1 MYGEKMSLQNC
12 IPAFLRVVRWAIL
25 VISSIG
31 LAALTLFVISK
42 SQLLYFISSQFF
54 PEKTSTECPY
64 IKDKK
69 MHYYFYATIAFGMLF
84 LVSYIIGIIRCF
96 LTTNH
101 LPKGRII
108 QMRKEE
114 QTNKVR
120 WQFYFNITALLFN
133 IFPLIYGIVVLST
146 AEGER
151 TAELDMNH
159 GYPENYCY
167 PLMWKTF
174 IGVLSISSIFLAH
187 CFVEILVLRCCL
199 WDIEDDDSDRAD
211 LRMNYRHTKPISTK
225 KSSRSGHGYSRG
237 SAHDPF
243 GTAH

>member
-1 MYGEKMSLQNC
+1 MGARNC
-12 IPAFLRVVRWAIL
+12 IPAFLRVIRWAIV

-31 LAALTLFVISK
+31 LPALTLFVIK
-42 SQLLYFISSQFF
+42 
-54 PEKTSTECPY
+54 KTSTECPY

-69 MHYYFYATIAFGMLF
+69 MHYYFYATIAFGMFF
-84 LVSYIIGIIRCF
+84 LVSYIIGRF
-96 LTTNH
+96 
-101 LPKGRII
+101 I
-108 QMRKEE
+108 QMRKDEKC
-114 QTNKVR
+114 NKAR
-120 WQFYFNITALLFN
+120 WQFYFNIPALLFN
-133 IFPLIYGIVVLST
+133 IGPLIYGIVVLST

-151 TAELDMNH
+151 TDELDMYH
-159 GYPENYCY
+159 SYPENYCY

-174 IGVLSISSIFLAH
+174 IGVLIISSIFLAH

-211 LRMNYRHTKPISTK
+211 LRMNYRHTKPITTK
-225 KSSRSGHGYSRG
+225 KSSRSGRGYNRG